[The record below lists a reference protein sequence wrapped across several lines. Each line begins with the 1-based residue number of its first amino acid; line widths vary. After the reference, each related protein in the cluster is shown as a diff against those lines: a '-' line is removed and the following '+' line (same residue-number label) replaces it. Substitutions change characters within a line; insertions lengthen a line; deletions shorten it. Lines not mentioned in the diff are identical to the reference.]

1 MFGTVSNHPLTRRLF
16 VLCTN
21 ICITATH
28 YSNISEFLHFGG
40 TLFHGICYNSAF
52 IYATGALGPVVGYA
66 LGALL
71 LQFYVDVFSYKVDL
85 SPAHPRWIGAWWG
98 GFIIC
103 GAMLFTIA
111 VPFLM
116 FPQVLVEE
124 KRKVLES
131 KAREDLLSP
140 NTTDSQTRSEDYG
153 KDAKGNL

>member
-1 MFGTVSNHPLTRRLF
+1 M
-16 VLCTN
+16 
-21 ICITATH
+21 
-28 YSNISEFLHFGG
+28 
-40 TLFHGICYNSAF
+40 
-52 IYATGALGPVVGYA
+52 
-66 LGALL
+66 
-71 LQFYVDVFSYKVDL
+71 FSYKVDL

-103 GAMLFTIA
+103 GLALFAIA

-140 NTTDSQTRSEDYG
+140 SATEGQTKMEDYG
-153 KDAKGNL
+153 KDAKGIERVTSWTC

>member
-1 MFGTVSNHPLTRRLF
+1 LF
-16 VLCTN
+16 
-21 ICITATH
+21 
-28 YSNISEFLHFGG
+28 
-40 TLFHGICYNSAF
+40 LFSAF
-52 IYATGALGPVVGYA
+52 TYATGALGPVVGYA

-103 GAMLFTIA
+103 GVVLFCIA

-140 NTTDSQTRSEDYG
+140 STAEGQTNSEDYG
-153 KDAKGNL
+153 KDAKGR